1 MSKPRREF
9 PELLP
14 PDAPHAQRM
23 MAPGWWVL
31 PGFLVGV
38 VFWGLVILLLI

>member
-1 MSKPRREF
+1 MSERPEF

-23 MAPGWWVL
+23 MTPGWWIL
-31 PGFLVGV
+31 PGAIVGLVS
-38 VFWGLVILLLI
+38 WGLLFFWLV